1 MPKQVRH
8 DKCVIVSHAMK
19 QVQGFEFQN
28 LILNSFI
35 WHLGF
40 EIWI

>member
-28 LILNSFI
+28 LILNFDI
-35 WHLGF
+35 HLTFGF
-40 EIWI
+40 